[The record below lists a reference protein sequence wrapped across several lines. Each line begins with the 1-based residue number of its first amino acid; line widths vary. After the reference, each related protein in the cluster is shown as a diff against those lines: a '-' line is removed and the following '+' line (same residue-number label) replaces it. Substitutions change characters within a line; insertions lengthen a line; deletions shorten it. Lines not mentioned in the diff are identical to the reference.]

1 MALRAVVIGA
11 GWAGQGHAKALHFCG
26 VDVVAICAREREV
39 TQAVAKR
46 LEIPMASTDWRQT
59 LAALKPELVTIA
71 TPASLRR
78 EVVEVATALGCH
90 VLCDKPLA
98 ATAAEAKELYTLVEQ
113 AGVKHA
119 YAATLYYDPSIAWV
133 AELLREGTIGAL
145 QEIDVMVRLPA
156 WTSLR
161 PWTWVDVLAM
171 GGGVL
176 NNGQTHFFAMLEA
189 MLGSKVL
196 RVTGEARVL
205 RQQAPVVAPI
215 HDLRQ
220 INEHQPTAEAAA
232 HYEWRACDADGAFSA
247 LLRFARPQPHQP
259 EVQVAI
265 QVNMGV
271 HELSPTNG
279 WYFYGEGGILLAQ
292 GVFSLTVSR
301 FNGPNTAPTPLPVP
315 QRLRDALPAIGEDTE
330 NKWAV
335 LARDFVADVRGE
347 PHQPYLT
354 FHDGWRYQVAIDAIR
369 AGQGWCDLAGF
380 DAEQ

>member
-1 MALRAVVIGA
+1 MSASRLRAVVIGA
-11 GWAGQGHAKALHFCG
+11 GWAGEGHVKALRYCG
-26 VDVVAICAREREV
+26 VDVVAICARQTEV
-39 TQAVAKR
+39 TQTVADR
-46 LEIPMASTDWRQT
+46 LGVPIASTDWRQT
-59 LAALKPELVTIA
+59 LQTVKPEIVTIA

-90 VLCDKPLA
+90 LLCDKPLA
-98 ATAAEAKELYTLVEQ
+98 ATAAEAWELYTLVNQ

-156 WTSLR
+156 WTPLR

-176 NNGQTHFFAMLEA
+176 NNGQSHFFAILEA

-196 RVTGEARVL
+196 RVTGEARLL
-205 RQQAPVVAPI
+205 RQQAPVVTAI

-220 INEHQPTAEAAA
+220 INDHEPTAEEAA
-232 HYEWRACDADGAFSA
+232 HYEWRACDADGAFWA
-247 LLRFARPQPHQP
+247 LLRFTSTSPRPHPP
-259 EVQVAI
+259 EVQVTV

-279 WYFYGEGGILLAQ
+279 WYFYGEAGILLAQ

-315 QRLRDALPAIGEDTE
+315 QRLLDALPAIGEDMA
-330 NKWAV
+330 NKWAA
-335 LARDFVADVRGE
+335 LARDFVADIRGE
-347 PHQPYLT
+347 PHEPYLT
-354 FHDGWRYQVAIDAIR
+354 FRDGWRYQEAIDAIR
-369 AGQGWCDLAGF
+369 AERGWHELPL
-380 DAEQ
+380 